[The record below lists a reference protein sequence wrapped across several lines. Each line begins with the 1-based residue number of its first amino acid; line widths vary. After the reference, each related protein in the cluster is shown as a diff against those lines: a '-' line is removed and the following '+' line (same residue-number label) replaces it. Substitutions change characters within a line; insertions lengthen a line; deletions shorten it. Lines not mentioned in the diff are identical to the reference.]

1 MPIAQFPQTP
11 ILDSIGLAMV
21 IEVYLRVFPYKIE
34 NPQQLERLHRHDT
47 HVHVNRRRND
57 RFVVGPRL
65 DLLHLAG
72 VVGEVVD
79 G

>member
-34 NPQQLERLHRHDT
+34 NPQQLKRLHRHDA